1 MRQRNFVDA
10 HNIRRP
16 FDFFGGRA
24 VSKLFVRSEAP
35 KVDQRPDR
43 YVQCAVRCFVQADG
57 FGGYGCKIGGNRHRL
72 AGFAHFVETAD
83 FRIFAVGGHLPVD
96 LFQKKV
102 QLGFDFFRG
111 REAFEAV

>member
-1 MRQRNFVDA
+1 MEDKSRYTS
-10 HNIRRP
+10 
-16 FDFFGGRA
+16 GRLLA
-24 VSKLFVRSEAP
+24 SVAEPLL
-35 KVDQRPDR
+35 
-43 YVQCAVRCFVQADG
+43 C
-57 FGGYGCKIGGNRHRL
+57 GNRHRL